1 MTLKNKV
8 CLITGGGSGIGR
20 ATANKMA
27 KEGARI
33 IVVGRTQTK
42 IDETVSGIK
51 KDGGYA
57 SGYATDVSDQAL
69 VDDLVSSVIQEHSK
83 IDLLLNNAGHSS
95 KHRRLTT
102 TTATEIQSVI
112 DSNLIGTI
120 YCSQAVVPY
129 MISAEEGT
137 IINVASIAGLSPS
150 NLGGMIY
157 SAVKAAV
164 INFTGFLNDDLKNTG
179 IRASVVIPGEVDT
192 PILDNRPIPPDEN
205 ARAKMV
211 TAEDTAEAI
220 SMIARLPLRTN
231 IPELQIRPTFIRD
244 NSGEIEKI

>member
-120 YCSQAVVPY
+120 YCSQAVVPH

-220 SMIARLPLRTN
+220 SLIARLPLRTN

>member
-42 IDETVSGIK
+42 IDETVSSIK

-102 TTATEIQSVI
+102 TPATEIQSVI

-120 YCSQAVVPY
+120 YCSQAVVPH

>member
-1 MTLKNKV
+1 MTLNNKV

-20 ATANKMA
+20 ATAIKMA
-27 KEGARI
+27 EEGATI
-33 IVVGRTQTK
+33 VVVGRTQSK
-42 IDETVSGIK
+42 IDETVSSIQK
-51 KDGGYA
+51 NGGNA
-57 SGYATDVSDQAL
+57 SGYTTDVSDQKS
-69 VDDLVSSVIQEHSK
+69 VDTLVSTVIREHSK

-120 YCSQAVVPY
+120 YCSQAIVPH
-129 MISAEEGT
+129 MIEAAEGT
-137 IINVASIAGLSPS
+137 IINVASIAGLNPS

-179 IRASVVIPGEVDT
+179 IRASVIIPGEVDT
-192 PILDNRPIPPDEN
+192 PILDNRPIPPNLD

-231 IPELQIRPTFIRD
+231 IPELQIRPTFVRD
-244 NSGEIEKI
+244 NSEEIEKI

>member
-42 IDETVSGIK
+42 IDETVSNIK

>member
-42 IDETVSGIK
+42 IDEHVSGIK

-120 YCSQAVVPY
+120 YCSQAVVPH

-137 IINVASIAGLSPS
+137 IINIASIAGLSPS

-164 INFTGFLNDDLKNTG
+164 INFTGCLNDDLKNTG

>member
-42 IDETVSGIK
+42 IDETVSSIK
-51 KDGGYA
+51 KNGGYA

-179 IRASVVIPGEVDT
+179 IRASVMIPGEVDT

>member
-1 MTLKNKV
+1 MTLNNKV

-27 KEGARI
+27 EEGATI
-33 IVVGRTQTK
+33 VVVGRTQSK
-42 IDETVSGIK
+42 IDETVSYIQK
-51 KDGGYA
+51 NGGNA
-57 SGYATDVSDQAL
+57 NGYTTDVSDQKS
-69 VDDLVSSVIQEHSK
+69 VDTLVSTVIREHSK

-120 YCSQAVVPY
+120 YCSQAIVPY
-129 MISAEEGT
+129 MIAAGEGT
-137 IINVASIAGLSPS
+137 IINVASIAGLNPS

-192 PILDNRPIPPDEN
+192 PILDNRPIPPNAD

-211 TAEDTAEAI
+211 TSEDTAEAI

-231 IPELQIRPTFIRD
+231 IPELQIRPTFVRD
-244 NSGEIEKI
+244 NSEEIEKI

>member
-42 IDETVSGIK
+42 IDETVSSIK
-51 KDGGYA
+51 KNGGYA

-231 IPELQIRPTFIRD
+231 IPELQIRPTFVRD

>member
-42 IDETVSGIK
+42 IDQTVSSIR

-220 SMIARLPLRTN
+220 SMIVRLPLRTN

>member
-42 IDETVSGIK
+42 IDETVSSIK

-120 YCSQAVVPY
+120 YCSQAVVPH

>member
-42 IDETVSGIK
+42 IDETVSSIK

-57 SGYATDVSDQAL
+57 KGYATDVSKQAL

-120 YCSQAVVPY
+120 YCSQAVVPH

-137 IINVASIAGLSPS
+137 IINIASIAGLSPS

>member
-120 YCSQAVVPY
+120 YCSQAVVPH

-164 INFTGFLNDDLKNTG
+164 INFTGCLNDDLKNTG

>member
-192 PILDNRPIPPDEN
+192 PILDNRPVPPDEN

-231 IPELQIRPTFIRD
+231 IPELQIRPTFVRD

>member
-42 IDETVSGIK
+42 IDETVSSIK

-192 PILDNRPIPPDEN
+192 PILDNRPVPPDEN

-220 SMIARLPLRTN
+220 SLIARLPLRTN
-231 IPELQIRPTFIRD
+231 IPELQIRPTFVR
-244 NSGEIEKI
+244 NNAGEIEKI

>member
-42 IDETVSGIK
+42 IDETVSSIK

-120 YCSQAVVPY
+120 YCSQAVVPH
-129 MISAEEGT
+129 MLSAEEGT

-231 IPELQIRPTFIRD
+231 IPELQIRPTFVRD

>member
-42 IDETVSGIK
+42 IDETVSSIK

-57 SGYATDVSDQAL
+57 KGYATDVSNQAL

-231 IPELQIRPTFIRD
+231 IPELQIRPTFVRD

>member
-1 MTLKNKV
+1 MTLNNKV
-8 CLITGGGSGIGR
+8 CLLTGGGSGIGR
-20 ATANKMA
+20 ATAIKMA

-42 IDETVSGIK
+42 IDETVSSIK

-120 YCSQAVVPY
+120 YCSQAVVPH
-129 MISAEEGT
+129 MLSAEEGT

-192 PILDNRPIPPDEN
+192 PILDNRPVPPDEN

-231 IPELQIRPTFIRD
+231 IPELQIRPTFVR
-244 NSGEIEKI
+244 NNAGEIEKI

>member
-1 MTLKNKV
+1 MTLENKV

-42 IDETVSGIK
+42 IDETVSSIK

-231 IPELQIRPTFIRD
+231 IPELQIRPTFVRD

>member
-1 MTLKNKV
+1 MTLENKV

-57 SGYATDVSDQAL
+57 KGYATDVSKQAL

-112 DSNLIGTI
+112 DLSLIHI
-120 YCSQAVVPY
+120 
-129 MISAEEGT
+129 
-137 IINVASIAGLSPS
+137 
-150 NLGGMIY
+150 
-157 SAVKAAV
+157 
-164 INFTGFLNDDLKNTG
+164 
-179 IRASVVIPGEVDT
+179 
-192 PILDNRPIPPDEN
+192 
-205 ARAKMV
+205 
-211 TAEDTAEAI
+211 
-220 SMIARLPLRTN
+220 
-231 IPELQIRPTFIRD
+231 
-244 NSGEIEKI
+244 

>member
-1 MTLKNKV
+1 M
-8 CLITGGGSGIGR
+8 CIRDR
-20 ATANKMA
+20 A
-27 KEGARI
+27 
-33 IVVGRTQTK
+33 IVP
-42 IDETVSGIK
+42 
-51 KDGGYA
+51 
-57 SGYATDVSDQAL
+57 
-69 VDDLVSSVIQEHSK
+69 H
-83 IDLLLNNAGHSS
+83 
-95 KHRRLTT
+95 
-102 TTATEIQSVI
+102 
-112 DSNLIGTI
+112 
-120 YCSQAVVPY
+120 

-137 IINVASIAGLSPS
+137 IINIASIAGLSPS

-231 IPELQIRPTFIRD
+231 IPELQIRPTFVRD
-244 NSGEIEKI
+244 NSGEIEEI

>member
-42 IDETVSGIK
+42 IDETVSSIK
-51 KDGGYA
+51 KNGGYA
-57 SGYATDVSDQAL
+57 SGYATDVSDQSL

-192 PILDNRPIPPDEN
+192 PILDNRPVPPDEN

>member
-42 IDETVSGIK
+42 IDETVSSIK

-69 VDDLVSSVIQEHSK
+69 VDNLVSAVIQEHSK

-120 YCSQAVVPY
+120 YCSQAVVPH

-205 ARAKMV
+205 ARAKMG

-231 IPELQIRPTFIRD
+231 IPELQIKPTFVRD

>member
-8 CLITGGGSGIGR
+8 CLITGGGSGIGK

>member
-120 YCSQAVVPY
+120 YCSQAVVPH
-129 MISAEEGT
+129 MLSAEEGT

-192 PILDNRPIPPDEN
+192 PILDNRPVPPDEN

>member
-205 ARAKMV
+205 ARAKMG

>member
-1 MTLKNKV
+1 MTLENKV

-120 YCSQAVVPY
+120 YCSQAVVPH

-231 IPELQIRPTFIRD
+231 IPELQIRPTFVRD

>member
-8 CLITGGGSGIGR
+8 CLITGGGSGIGK
-20 ATANKMA
+20 ATAIKMA
-27 KEGARI
+27 SEGAKI
-33 IVVGRTQTK
+33 IVVGRTETK
-42 IDETVSGIK
+42 INQTVSHIEEN
-51 KDGGYA
+51 GGNVQ
-57 SGYATDVSDQAL
+57 GYTADVSDQ
-69 VDDLVSSVIQEHSK
+69 DSVTNLTSAIINEYSK
-83 IDLLLNNAGHSS
+83 IDVLLNNAGHSS
-95 KHRRLTT
+95 KHRRLAT
-102 TTATEIQSVI
+102 TTAEEIQSVI

-129 MISAEEGT
+129 MTAAEGGT

-192 PILDNRPIPPDEN
+192 PILDNRPTPPDSN

-231 IPELQIRPTFIRD
+231 IPELQIRPTYVRD
-244 NSGEIEKI
+244 NSTEIEKL

>member
-42 IDETVSGIK
+42 IDETVSSIK
-51 KDGGYA
+51 KDGGHA

-69 VDDLVSSVIQEHSK
+69 IDDLVSSVIQEHSK

>member
-42 IDETVSGIK
+42 IDETVSSIK
-51 KDGGYA
+51 KNGGYA

>member
-1 MTLKNKV
+1 MTLNNKV

-20 ATANKMA
+20 ATAIKMA
-27 KEGARI
+27 EEGATI
-33 IVVGRTQTK
+33 VVVGRTQSK
-42 IDETVSGIK
+42 IDETVSSIQK
-51 KDGGYA
+51 NGGNA
-57 SGYATDVSDQAL
+57 SGYTTDVSDQKS
-69 VDDLVSSVIQEHSK
+69 VDNLVSTVMLEHSK

-120 YCSQAVVPY
+120 YCSQAIVPH
-129 MISAEEGT
+129 MIEAAEGT
-137 IINVASIAGLSPS
+137 IINVASIAGLNPS

-192 PILDNRPIPPDEN
+192 PILDNRPIPPNVD

-231 IPELQIRPTFIRD
+231 IPELQIRPTFVRD
-244 NSGEIEKI
+244 NSEEIEKI

>member
-42 IDETVSGIK
+42 IDETVSSIK

-57 SGYATDVSDQAL
+57 IGYATDVSDQAL

-120 YCSQAVVPY
+120 YCSQAVVPH

>member
-42 IDETVSGIK
+42 IDETVSGSK

-231 IPELQIRPTFIRD
+231 IPELQIKPTFVRD

>member
-8 CLITGGGSGIGR
+8 CFITGGGSGIGR

-42 IDETVSGIK
+42 IAETVSSIK

-102 TTATEIQSVI
+102 TTTTEIQSVI

-164 INFTGFLNDDLKNTG
+164 IYFTGFLNDDLKNTG

>member
-42 IDETVSGIK
+42 IDETVSSIK

-57 SGYATDVSDQAL
+57 KGYATDVSKQAL

>member
-42 IDETVSGIK
+42 IDETVSSIK

-120 YCSQAVVPY
+120 YCSQAVVPH
-129 MISAEEGT
+129 MLSAEEGT

>member
-42 IDETVSGIK
+42 IDETVSSIK

-120 YCSQAVVPY
+120 YCSQAVVPH
-129 MISAEEGT
+129 MLSAEEGT

-192 PILDNRPIPPDEN
+192 PILDNRPVPPDEN

-220 SMIARLPLRTN
+220 SLIARLPLRTN

>member
-42 IDETVSGIK
+42 IDETVSSIK
-51 KDGGYA
+51 KDGGHA

-129 MISAEEGT
+129 MISAEQGT
-137 IINVASIAGLSPS
+137 IINVSSIAGLSPS

-231 IPELQIRPTFIRD
+231 IPELQIRPTFVRD
-244 NSGEIEKI
+244 NYGEIEKI

>member
-1 MTLKNKV
+1 MTLNNKV
-8 CLITGGGSGIGR
+8 CLLTGGGSGIGR
-20 ATANKMA
+20 ATAIKMA
-27 KEGARI
+27 KEGATI
-33 IVVGRTQTK
+33 VVVGRTQSK
-42 IDETVSGIK
+42 IDETVSTIQK
-51 KDGGYA
+51 NGGNA
-57 SGYATDVSDQAL
+57 SGYTTDVSDQKS
-69 VDDLVSSVIQEHSK
+69 VDTLVSTVIREHSK

-120 YCSQAVVPY
+120 YCSQAIVPH
-129 MISAEEGT
+129 MIAAGEGT
-137 IINVASIAGLSPS
+137 IINVASIAGLNPS

-192 PILDNRPIPPDEN
+192 PILDNRPIPPNLD

-231 IPELQIRPTFIRD
+231 IPELQIRPTFVRD

>member
-120 YCSQAVVPY
+120 YCSQAVVPH
-129 MISAEEGT
+129 MLSAEEGT